1 MTLVSHILDCVFSG
15 LSETEPA
22 VDLPLQFNFGSPYR
36 CSKTFNIDLTELPPS
51 SSLVVFFDFEHN
63 KNELEG
69 KGVKICDRKT

>member
-1 MTLVSHILDCVFSG
+1 VLVGPQQKVHHPKSGRGGRDYSCG

-22 VDLPLQFNFGSPYR
+22 VDLPLQFNFGSPY
-36 CSKTFNIDLTELPPS
+36 S

-63 KNELEG
+63 KIELEG